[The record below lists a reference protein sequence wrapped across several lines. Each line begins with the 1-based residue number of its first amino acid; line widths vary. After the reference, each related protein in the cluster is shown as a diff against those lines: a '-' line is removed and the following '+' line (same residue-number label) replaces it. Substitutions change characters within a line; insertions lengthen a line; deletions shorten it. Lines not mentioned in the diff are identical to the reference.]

1 MLLNYFSI
9 LQLAKTFA
17 CKVKKLVS
25 LYQEDE
31 EGSELQDDDDL
42 ELKESLT
49 KQRRRAIRAAQGGR
63 KTFAKR
69 NTCKD
74 KGGKCPQNTR
84 IQSKQMCS
92 SWN

>member
-1 MLLNYFSI
+1 MLLNHLSI
-9 LQLAKTFA
+9 LQLAKTFV
-17 CKVKKLVS
+17 CKVKILVS

-31 EGSELQDDDDL
+31 EGSELQDDL

-49 KQRRRAIRAAQGGR
+49 KQRRRAIRAAQGGH